1 MILHVFGCLLF
12 ESAEITVPGDI
23 GDTDIEIVDTEDDTD
38 TNDTGSGTE
47 IDTSD
52 TNETDCIAETE
63 LCDGI
68 DNDCD
73 GSLAPDEIDDDGD
86 GYVECAYDGSNWTG
100 DTTIIGGEDCND
112 FDASVFPNAP
122 ELCDGQI
129 NTCGSPLPSDEV
141 DNDGDGYVECT
152 IDSNGWDGNAAV
164 IGGEDCADT
173 NSSVHMILSYYL
185 DSDGDGFGSPDV
197 ETVVCEPTTA
207 YIFDATD
214 CDDTDATIFP
224 NAPELCDG
232 HVNTCGNTIS
242 SDETDDDGDGF
253 VECIIDAGGWDGSA
267 TIIGGEDC
275 DDADYYEFPG
285 QVWFSDTDNDGFG
298 DANSTSISCEQPY
311 YTTIDSTDCDDS
323 DDTVYPYAPEL
334 CDGQVNSCWN
344 GLDDTEIDNDGDG
357 FVECS
362 IDPGGWDGSGNPLGG
377 DCDDTDVSI
386 NPYNVWFADTDNDG
400 FGDPNNWLMQCV
412 QPNGFIVDYTDCDD
426 SNPSAF
432 PGAPEIPIDGIDQDC
447 DGQDLTEIPMADV
460 VPGDLIIT
468 EVLHRGYNGKNDD
481 WVEIYNASNVNIDL
495 QGLSFYTSQSSF
507 TVGSS
512 HVLPAGGYFIFL
524 QSVDPFANGNFPS
537 GQVDYIEMGSPVN
550 DVGDSI
556 ALVYNGII
564 LTSVTV
570 PNHNTLGIQRGTT
583 WILSDYSGPQND
595 ADNWCVSTTQAYFS
609 GNNTYRASPG
619 MPNDNCDQDGDG
631 YYYGDCDDTDPT
643 LTPADN
649 DGDGLSTCDGD
660 CDDSDAILNL
670 DDLDG
675 DGLSTCDGECNDFDP
690 SIGITDLD
698 GDGFSGCHIDCN
710 DSDPNVTPD
719 AIDILN
725 DGIDQD
731 CDGQDLLGLNFND
744 LIPGDLII
752 TEVQNHA
759 WNTDEEWYEFYNN
772 TTETIDLQYLFL
784 ETNNDLYIILDHIMM
799 SPGEYLVAGHNNNT
813 NQNGGVTVDIQ
824 TNQNLGRSDDWIS
837 IASDDGNTYSIIA
850 EIEYEASD
858 NWDTFRGTSK
868 IVYDTSITPNN
879 NTDYWCWSTMHYS
892 GHGGGWW
899 TTNLYGTPG
908 EPNDSCDYDGD
919 GQFIDDCDNQDAT
932 IYTGIAYLDDVNEC
946 MQDSDGDGYG
956 DDSPP
961 SGVTAGTDCD
971 DSNANVNPS
980 MPEISHDGL
989 DNDCIG
995 GDDTSG
1001 PAN

>member
-1 MILHVFGCLLF
+1 MILHLFGCLLF
-12 ESAEITVPGDI
+12 ESAQIEV
-23 GDTDIEIVDTEDDTD
+23 DTDVNDTGIEVVDTADVSE
-38 TNDTGSGTE
+38 TNDTGTVVE
-47 IDTSD
+47 TD
-52 TNETDCIAETE
+52 TNETDCIVEVE
-63 LCDGI
+63 QCDGI

-73 GSLAPDEIDDDGD
+73 GVPSADEIDNDADGF
-86 GYVECAYDGSNWTG
+86 VECAYNASTWEG
-100 DTTIIGGEDCND
+100 DSSVIGGDDCND
-112 FDASVFPNAP
+112 SDGTVYPDAS
-122 ELCDGQI
+122 ELCDGLDNDCDNI
-129 NTCGSPLPSDEV
+129 LSDGEL
-141 DNDGDGYVECT
+141 DDDGDGYVECT
-152 IDSNGWDGNAAV
+152 IDTNGWDGNATI
-164 IGGEDCADT
+164 IGGSDCSDT
-173 NSSVHMILSYYL
+173 DASVFIEQSWYI
-185 DSDGDGFGSPDV
+185 DTDNDGFGSPDFEAV
-197 ETVVCEPTTA
+197 TCEQPNG
-207 YIFDATD
+207 YIL
-214 CDDTDATIFP
+214 DDTDCNDEDASVYP

-232 HVNTCGNTIS
+232 QVNACGNTIP

-253 VECIIDAGGWDGSA
+253 VECFIDSAGWDGSA
-267 TIIGGEDC
+267 TVIGGEDC

-285 QVWFSDTDNDGFG
+285 QVWFADTDNDSFG
-298 DANSTSISCEQPY
+298 DANSTSLSCEQPY

-334 CDGQVNSCWN
+334 CDGQVNACGNTIPS
-344 GLDDTEIDNDGDG
+344 DEIDDDGDG

-362 IDPGGWDGSGNPLGG
+362 IDAGGWDGFTSPLGG
-377 DCDDTDVSI
+377 DCDDADI
-386 NPYNVWFADTDNDG
+386 NANPYNVWFADTDSDG

-412 QPNGFIVDYTDCDD
+412 QPSGFIVDYTDCDD

-460 VPGDLIIT
+460 LPGDLIFT
-468 EVLHRGYNGKNDD
+468 EVLHRGYNTEDDD
-481 WVEIYNASNVNIDL
+481 WVEIYNASQVSIDI
-495 QGLSFYTSQSSF
+495 QGLSFYSSQYSF
-507 TVGSS
+507 TVGNS

-524 QSVDPFANGNFPS
+524 QSVDPLANGNFPS
-537 GQVDYIEMGSPVN
+537 GQVEYIETGLPVN
-550 DVGDSI
+550 DNGAYISI
-556 ALVYNGII
+556 EYNGSTIS
-564 LTSVTV
+564 SVTV
-570 PNHNTLGIQRGTT
+570 PNHASLGIQRGTT
-583 WILSDYSGPQND
+583 WILADYSGPQDD
-595 ADNWCVSTTQAYFS
+595 ADNWCVSTTQAYSS
-609 GNNTYRASPG
+609 GNDTYRASPG

-631 YYYGDCDDTDPT
+631 YYYGDCDDTDPI

-649 DGDGLSTCDGD
+649 DGDGISTCDGD

-710 DSDPNVTPD
+710 DSDPNVTPN

-731 CDGQDLLGLNFND
+731 CDGQDLLGLNFSD

-772 TTETIDLQYLFL
+772 TTEMIDLQYLLF
-784 ETNNDLYIILDHIMM
+784 ETNSGVYIILDHIMM
-799 SPGEYLVAGHNNNT
+799 SPGEYFVAGRSNNT
-813 NQNGGVTVDIQ
+813 NQNGGVTVDIK
-824 TNQNLGRSDDWIS
+824 TNQNLGRNDDWIS

-858 NWDTFRGTSK
+858 NWDTFRGSSK
-868 IVYDTSITPNN
+868 IVYDTGIASNN
-879 NTDYWCWSTMHYS
+879 NTDYWCSSTSQYYS
-892 GHGGGWW
+892 YGGGWW
-899 TTNLYGTPG
+899 NNNNLYGTPG
-908 EPNDSCDYDGD
+908 EANDSCDYDGD
-919 GQFIDDCDNQDAT
+919 GQFVDDCDNQDAT
-932 IYTGIAYLDDVNEC
+932 VYTGIAYLDDVNEC

-989 DNDCIG
+989 DNDCLN
-995 GDDTSG
+995 GDNTSG